1 MPLYNI
7 YHPVGAYT
15 SSEKAAFAKAIV
27 DTYGTVIP
35 RFYVGV
41 LFHEI
46 PKDDFY
52 MGAVAKE
59 NFVRIRADHF
69 ARHQVGDN
77 KDSGFG
83 ADQWMETIE
92 NAIAPF
98 IRDRGFDWELHYG
111 QTPRELWRVQG
122 LKPPKANSE
131 AERVW
136 VKENRATPFED

>member
-1 MPLYNI
+1 
-7 YHPVGAYT
+7 
-15 SSEKAAFAKAIV
+15 
-27 DTYGTVIP
+27 VIP

-83 ADQWMETIE
+83 ADQWMEKIE
-92 NAIAPF
+92 KAITPF
-98 IRDRGFDWELHYG
+98 IRDRGFDWEIHYLARRRASCG
-111 QTPRELWRVQG
+111 VFRALRRRRPIRKRNGCG
-122 LKPPKANSE
+122 LRRIALRLLRIKH
-131 AERVW
+131 
-136 VKENRATPFED
+136 